1 MKRMLPNIIT
11 LLNLASG
18 VIAVLFAAQNELVFA
33 AYFILA
39 GIVFDFFDG
48 FVARILH
55 VQSELG
61 VQLDSLADMV
71 TSGVAPGIIMFQ
83 LLRHAETDWSMTDYL
98 SNFNQIDFLPFLGIV
113 ITLAAAY
120 RLAKF
125 NIDENQT
132 HDFIGVPTPAMTLF
146 VLSIPII
153 TQYGQQEWAKE
164 IVSSRLFLIIVVLL
178 GSFLMNANISL
189 FSLKFKTISLKDN
202 AVKYVL
208 IVLSVLLLI
217 VFRVT
222 AIPLIIL
229 LYILLSGVNNVMK
242 RV

>member
-18 VIAVLFAAQNELVFA
+18 VVAVLFAAQNELVFA

-39 GIVFDFFDG
+39 GIIFDFFDG

-153 TQYGQQEWAKE
+153 TQYGQHQWAKQML
-164 IVSSRLFLIIVVLL
+164 SSHLFLIIVVLL

-189 FSLKFKTISLKDN
+189 FSLKFKTTSLKDN

-242 RV
+242 KA